1 MISWKAWIAGFAAVA
16 LALILFFPHPAKA
29 RATVPAAAAYRGIS
43 AVGALVALNRNGTVN
58 HLQCTAS
65 VLSSP
70 AGNLILTA
78 AGCLDQK
85 PPAALAF
92 IPGYRGGQGHP
103 FGLWLVTGQD
113 LPADLLPAGPA
124 GSDFAFLTVHG
135 DVEAITGAETLGTIP
150 PVPRSAQVIGYASAG
165 DPVTCT
171 RPLTMI
177 TVSGQPQLKFTC
189 RGYAAGSTGA
199 PFLTGVSPITGNGTV
214 LGILD
219 DRQFPSDRQKGPGL
233 PPVSYASP
241 FGAAVTALYTTVTS
255 DPAAAPYRGISAVGA
270 LVILNHNGTVN
281 HIRCTGSVLSS
292 PAGNLILTAAHC
304 LGRHPPLSMAFVP
317 GYHYGSRFY
326 PLGEWRVTGQALP
339 AGWLPDRDANRDF
352 AFLTVRGDVQAF
364 TGAETL
370 GLSSPAPRLVRV
382 IGYTA
387 PGFPLTCTQ
396 PPTTVIVSGQPQLKF
411 ACSGYAGASSG
422 APFLVNV
429 SATTG
434 NGTVVGVLGG
444 YQKGGSTPL
453 ISYSSPFGAVIKAF
467 YDTAILGPAR

>member
-1 MISWKAWIAGFAAVA
+1 MISWKAWLAGFVVVA
-16 LALILFFPHPAKA
+16 LALVLFFPHPAKA
-29 RATVPAAAAYRGIS
+29 KASVPAATAYRGIS
-43 AVGALVALNRNGTVN
+43 AVGAVVVLNRNGTIS
-58 HLQCTAS
+58 HLRCTGS

-92 IPGYRGGQGHP
+92 VPGYHGGQDHP
-103 FGLWLVTGQD
+103 FGIWPVTGLD
-113 LPADLLPAGPA
+113 LPADLLPAADA
-124 GSDFAFLTVHG
+124 GSDFAFATVRG
-135 DVEAITGAETLGTIP
+135 DVEAITGAETLGTTP
-150 PVPRSAQVIGYASAG
+150 PVPRSAQVIGYTSAG
-165 DPVTCT
+165 EPVTCT
-171 RPLTMI
+171 RPLTTI
-177 TVSGQPQLKFTC
+177 TVSGQPRLKFTC
-189 RGYAAGSTGA
+189 HGYAAGATGA
-199 PFLTGVSPITGNGTV
+199 PFLAGVSSITGNGTV
-214 LGILD
+214 FGILSD
-219 DRQFPSDRQKGPGL
+219 GPSGRGP
-233 PPVSYASP
+233 PPVSYATP
-241 FGAAVTALYTTVTS
+241 FGAVISALYTKVTT

-270 LVILNHNGTVN
+270 LVILNRNGTVN

-317 GYHYGSRFY
+317 GYHYGSRFF
-326 PLGEWRVTGQALP
+326 PRGVWRVTGQVLP

-370 GLSSPAPRLVRV
+370 GTSSPAPRSVQV

-387 PGFPLTCTQ
+387 PGYPLTCTE
-396 PPTTVIVSGQPQLKF
+396 PPATIIVSGQPQLKF

-422 APFLVNV
+422 APFLIDV

-434 NGTVVGVLGG
+434 DGTVVGVLGG

-467 YDTAILGPAR
+467 YDTAILGLTR